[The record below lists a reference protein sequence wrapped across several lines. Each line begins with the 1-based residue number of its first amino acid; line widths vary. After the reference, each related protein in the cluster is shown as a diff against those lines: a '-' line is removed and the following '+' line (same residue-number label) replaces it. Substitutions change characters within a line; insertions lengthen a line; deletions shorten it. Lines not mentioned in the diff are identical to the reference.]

1 MWILHEAGCT
11 NPRDQATEIINCEK
25 KEMLPLTKE
34 EKWSYYKT
42 KTMQHMQKKKLM
54 MNLIMMNF
62 IVRFKIPLINKGKS
76 RDAANSACT
85 LKCKT
90 AKEIPMVLHNG

>member
-11 NPRDQATEIINCEK
+11 NPRDQVTEIINCEK

-42 KTMQHMQKKKLM
+42 KTMQHMQKKVTDE
-54 MNLIMMNF
+54 F
-62 IVRFKIPLINKGKS
+62 A
-76 RDAANSACT
+76 RDEFY
-85 LKCKT
+85 CKVQD
-90 AKEIPMVLHNG
+90 PSY

>member
-1 MWILHEAGCT
+1 
-11 NPRDQATEIINCEK
+11 
-25 KEMLPLTKE
+25 
-34 EKWSYYKT
+34 
-42 KTMQHMQKKKLM
+42 MQKKKLM

-90 AKEIPMVLHNG
+90 AKEIHMVLHNG